1 VFFLRSSQIKSYK
14 RKDCFPKF
22 FHKEMDTLWTYFL
35 QEVNWAQQ
43 LNSMCYELYG
53 IVVVS
58 SSGRKG
64 ETREEEEE
72 TIFFF

>member
-1 VFFLRSSQIKSYK
+1 
-14 RKDCFPKF
+14 
-22 FHKEMDTLWTYFL
+22 MDTLWTYFL